1 METLTFDIEAIPQRE
16 PLTDIQQEEL
26 NRQLDKTFARNL
38 EITEEEKL
46 KTKRLLMAT
55 NPFFGEIIC
64 IGLHRT
70 LEDQYDTKVLVG
82 DEKYI
87 LIKFWNILESF
98 KGTFVSFNGLSFD
111 IPFILKR
118 SMKYNLSPTSNDFL
132 DLKRYS
138 RKPHFDV
145 KLIIGDW
152 DRYAPGTLR
161 LICEH
166 LGIESPKEGGVKAE
180 NVEDEFKKGN
190 IQAIADYCMKDV
202 VATYQA
208 YLKLNKYLYQQNK
221 Y

>member
-1 METLTFDIEAIPQRE
+1 METLTFDIETIPQQE

-26 NRQLDKTFARNL
+26 NRQLEKTFARNL
-38 EITEEEKL
+38 EITEEEKF
-46 KTKRLLMAT
+46 KTRRLLMAT
-55 NPFFGEIIC
+55 NPFYGEIIC
-64 IGLHRT
+64 IGLH
-70 LEDQYDTKVLVG
+70 KAVG
-82 DEKYI
+82 DEFGTTALIGSERVI
-87 LIKFWNILESF
+87 LEKFWKILTTF
-98 KGTFVSFNGLSFD
+98 KGLYISFNGLGFD

-118 SMKYNLSPTSNDFL
+118 SMKYGLIPTSNDFL
-132 DLKRYS
+132 DLKRFS

-166 LGIESPKEGGVKAE
+166 LGIDSPKEGIVKAE
-180 NVEDEFKKGN
+180 NVEDEYKKGN
-190 IQAIADYCMKDV
+190 IQAIADYCLKDV
-202 VATYQA
+202 VATYKA